1 MANSSTTRAGAFRWT
16 SSIAAM
22 IAAAVVAP
30 TTASAQQNSDP
41 AATAAQTDRSSRDEE
56 IVVTGERRSVR
67 QFSAPSTVTALS
79 GDDMEERGVVNLDT
93 LAPQVPGLTVSNAG
107 VANLVNIRGIGRS
120 DVGLSAAA
128 GVVIYRDGVPTFNGY
143 FSGSEPYFDTGAVEV
158 YKGPQGTFAG
168 QNSTGGA
175 IFIRSA
181 DPVIGGGLD
190 GFAQVQ
196 AGTHEMRGFQ
206 GALNVPL
213 GDTFAVRIATNLE
226 ERGRY
231 YDYSGPF
238 EGHPN
243 ELSSAAGRIVALWEP
258 TSQFR
263 ARLAYD
269 HDYIDQGSSSYS
281 PATATTDIY
290 DIQSDAT
297 LRDVNRFYRIAADLS
312 YTFDNGGVLRS
323 LSGYQ
328 SGRAINYS
336 DTDGTALVD
345 TFLRYRVSQD
355 VASQE
360 FTYVSPA
367 TDRLRYTLGLSYMRD
382 FTDLPYFASGV
393 ESLYGAL
400 TLTREATSQAAFAHF
415 TYDVTPSLHLEVGG
429 RYNEGHLEHD
439 LVLGVGSFGV
449 FTPLGVGPS
458 TVPDDQSTTGKLGF
472 SYDVSDNQFLYA
484 FVATGHKNN
493 GLNAGFTNPTFEGED
508 VTDYEIGY
516 RQRLWDNQVVLQL
529 AAYWYQ
535 YDNYQFQG
543 FDPITSSRS
552 FGNVPGA
559 SESQGIEAQITGNF
573 DDTRINLSIAWADS
587 ALPDNF
593 TAQESPSSPLLD
605 LSGRGLP
612 FSPEWS
618 VSAGLEHTFHGGLG
632 DLTPRVDVTYVSE
645 QWATL
650 WRNPGELL
658 GARTLVNAQ
667 LQWERAD
674 WIATAFVTNLTDEEY
689 VAAYYSRLRAPGV
702 PRQAGVRLMRTF

>member
-1 MANSSTTRAGAFRWT
+1 MTNSITRRVDALHWT

-22 IAAAVVAP
+22 LAAAIVAP
-30 TTASAQQNSDP
+30 TSASAQQSNDP
-41 AATAAQTDRSSRDEE
+41 APASAQADSSRQEE
-56 IVVTGERRSVR
+56 VVVTGERRSIR
-67 QFSAPSTVTALS
+67 QFSAPSTVAVLS
-79 GDDMEERGVVNLDT
+79 GDDLEERSVVNLDT

-107 VANLVNIRGIGRS
+107 VANLVNIRGVGRS
-120 DVGLSAAA
+120 DVAVNATA
-128 GVVIYRDGVPTFNGY
+128 GVAIYRDGVPTFNGY
-143 FSGSEPYFDTGAVEV
+143 FSGSEPYFDIGAVEV

-181 DPVIGGGLD
+181 DPVIGGDFD

-196 AGTHEMRGFQ
+196 AGDHEMRGFQ

-238 EGHPN
+238 KGHPN
-243 ELSSAAGRIVALWEP
+243 ELSAAAGRIVALWEP
-258 TSQFR
+258 TSHFR

-290 DIQSDAT
+290 AIQSDAT
-297 LRDVNRFYRIAADLS
+297 LRDVNRFYRLAGDLS

-323 LSGYQ
+323 LTGYQ
-328 SGRAINYS
+328 AGHAINFS

-355 VASQE
+355 VTSQE
-360 FTYVSPA
+360 FTYVSPS
-367 TDRLRYTLGLSYMRD
+367 TDRFRYTLGLFYVRD

-400 TLTREATSQAAFAHF
+400 TLTRESTNQAAFAHL
-415 TYDVTPSLHLEVGG
+415 TYDVTPSLHLELGG
-429 RYNEGHLEHD
+429 RYNEAHLEHD
-439 LVLGVGSFGV
+439 LVLGLGSFGV
-449 FTPLGVGPS
+449 FVPLATGPR
-458 TVPDDQSTTGKLGF
+458 TVPDDQSTTGKLGV
-472 SYDVSDNQFLYA
+472 SYDISDNQFLYA

-493 GLNAGFTNPTFEGED
+493 GLNAGFTTPTFNGED
-508 VTDYEIGY
+508 VTDYELGY
-516 RQRLWDNQVVLQL
+516 RQRFLDNRLLLQL

-535 YDNYQFQG
+535 YDDYQFQA
-543 FDPITSSRS
+543 FDPITNTRA
-552 FGNVPGA
+552 FGNVPRT
-559 SESQGIEAQITGNF
+559 SDSHGIEAQLTGNF
-573 DDTRINLSIAWADS
+573 DDTLINFTLAWADS

-593 TAQESPSSPLLD
+593 FAQESTATPMLD

-612 FSPEWS
+612 FMPEWT
-618 VSAGLEHTFHGGLG
+618 VSAGFEHTFHSSLG
-632 DLTPRVDVTYVSE
+632 DLTPRVDVSYVSE

-658 GARTLVNAQ
+658 DARTLVNAQ
-667 LQWERAD
+667 LRWEHDD
-674 WIATAFVTNLTDEEY
+674 WTATAFVTNLTDEEY